1 MLIIQHPN
9 ADYSAPHLMLDP
21 LAERASSD
29 ETTNHERQSAWSS
42 SVAWRDIDCE
52 TCPRASDTRRR

>member
-29 ETTNHERQSAWSS
+29 ETTNHERQSACSS
-42 SVAWRDIDCE
+42 SVAWRDIDC
-52 TCPRASDTRRR
+52 